1 MSGVCYCELERDRKE
16 RKAGKG
22 HEEGHK
28 REGNK
33 GEESDHGRDI
43 KGRGHEERHK
53 RRGIKGRGGAMAGI

>member
-1 MSGVCYCELERDRKE
+1 MTELNCGGVGPWEGIKRR
-16 RKAGKG
+16 G